1 MVSALRRP
9 PGLPGVRGGT
19 RHRAGTGPVSG
30 HPDWCVRTYCTST
43 GHSGAHRSAPVAVDT
58 SVSVTANLY
67 SPSAGVTL
75 VEVHCGQTL
84 LPPDAAY
91 GLGRLLVSLGKA
103 AGGNPS

>member
-1 MVSALRRP
+1 MSDPVSA
-9 PGLPGVRGGT
+9 
-19 RHRAGTGPVSG
+19 

-43 GHSGAHRSAPVAVDT
+43 GHSGAHRSAPTRVDASVA
-58 SVSVTANLY
+58 VTANLY

-91 GLGRLLVSLGKA
+91 GLGRLLVSLGKSA
-103 AGGNPS
+103 SGQGS